1 MVEHTRPLNTHDLA
15 CIGELQVRS
24 KLVFGAIMQVPNRF
38 LLVKLA
44 SRATRA
50 LHRPNSRIQETMNDV
65 FVRFS
70 HANPMTRV
78 LDTGTGQSFDRAA

>member
-1 MVEHTRPLNTHDLA
+1 M
-15 CIGELQVRS
+15 RS
-24 KLVFGAIMQVPNRF
+24 KLVFGAITQVPNRF

-65 FVRFS
+65 LVRFS
-70 HANPMTRV
+70 YANPMARV
-78 LDTGTGQSFDRAA
+78 LDADTVQSFDRAA